1 MLLEFILRMLNKD
14 WSHLTPNEIALLK
27 DYIRYSASFEHTIT
41 ELERGLHSTDDPKHI
56 AMKTLIT
63 ACEFYEADWCGII
76 LLDLDIGVWR
86 PYWWYDVKR
95 GEMADTAFHEFEFS
109 EEFGRWVTALKAG
122 DPVIIE
128 DVDALRETKALPP
141 PQASACCSD

>member
-14 WSHLTPNEIALLK
+14 WSRLTPNEIALLK

-63 ACEFYEADWCGII
+63 ACEFT
-76 LLDLDIGVWR
+76 
-86 PYWWYDVKR
+86 KR
-95 GEMADTAFHEFEFS
+95 TGAAFFCWIWTS
-109 EEFGRWVTALKAG
+109 AYG
-122 DPVIIE
+122 D
-128 DVDALRETKALPP
+128 RTGGMT
-141 PQASACCSD
+141 

>member
-14 WSHLTPNEIALLK
+14 WSRLTPNEIALLK

-63 ACEFYEADWCGII
+63 ACEFYEADWCGIL
-76 LLDLDIGVWR
+76 LLDLDIGCLLYTSPSPR
-86 PYWWYDVKR
+86 DKR
-95 GEMADTAFHEFEFS
+95 QSRMPS
-109 EEFGRWVTALKAG
+109 
-122 DPVIIE
+122 
-128 DVDALRETKALPP
+128 
-141 PQASACCSD
+141 SA